1 MVDDSSLEYWWW
13 YLHFATARC
22 FFTYFLCDL
31 FSDDHRYEKFR
42 AFCRSADFLWADEAF
57 TATTIPEQSC
67 MALLKRLL
75 CLTKSHSNCLIIV
88 PLPERTVSL
97 SSACPLVA
105 VARMKTSN
113 CTLRFLVLSIRS
125 ERLRRIQTRL
135 SVNARESAHTP
146 KQTD

>member
-1 MVDDSSLEYWWW
+1 M
-13 YLHFATARC
+13 
-22 FFTYFLCDL
+22 
-31 FSDDHRYEKFR
+31 
-42 AFCRSADFLWADEAF
+42 
-57 TATTIPEQSC
+57 
-67 MALLKRLL
+67 
-75 CLTKSHSNCLIIV
+75 V

-105 VARMKTSN
+105 VARMKMSN
-113 CTLRFLVLSIRS
+113 CALRFLVLSIRS